1 MFNQKFIPP
10 ILTGIVFLLILLWV
24 YTATS
29 KLVDLTEF
37 KRQLA
42 NQTFS
47 ESIAAILLF
56 FVPISELVAALL
68 LLFSKT
74 RFAGLLLSFFLML
87 FFTGYI
93 ALVLL
98 GYYDQVPCSCGGV
111 LKQLGWQAHFWFN
124 LFFLGISVL
133 GIVLERRLI
142 RDLSS
147 RTK

>member
-42 NQTFS
+42 NQTFGKS
-47 ESIAAILLF
+47 VAAILLW
-56 FVPISELVAALL
+56 FVPISELFAALL

-74 RFAGLLLSFFLML
+74 RFAGLTVSFFLML
-87 FFTGYI
+87 LFTGYI
-93 ALVLL
+93 TLVLS
-98 GYYDQVPCSCGGV
+98 GFYDRVPCSCGGV
-111 LKQLGWQAHFWFN
+111 LKQLGWQAHLWFN
-124 LFFLGISVL
+124 LFFLGISGL
-133 GIVLERRLI
+133 GVILERRLI
-142 RDLSS
+142 RDLS
-147 RTK
+147 

>member
-42 NQTFS
+42 NQTFGKS
-47 ESIAAILLF
+47 VAAILLW
-56 FVPISELVAALL
+56 FVPISELFAALL

-74 RFAGLLLSFFLML
+74 RFAGFILSSFLML
-87 FFTGYI
+87 LFTGYI
-93 ALVLL
+93 ALVLS
-98 GYYDQVPCSCGGV
+98 GFYDRVPCSCGGV

-124 LFFLGISVL
+124 LFFLSISAL
-133 GIVLERRLI
+133 GIYLERRLI
-142 RDLSS
+142 RDLS
-147 RTK
+147 

>member
-42 NQTFS
+42 NQTFGKS
-47 ESIAAILLF
+47 VAAILLW
-56 FVPISELVAALL
+56 FVPISELFAALL

-74 RFAGLLLSFFLML
+74 RFAGLTVSFFLML
-87 FFTGYI
+87 LFTGYI
-93 ALVLL
+93 TLVLL
-98 GYYDQVPCSCGGV
+98 GYYDRVPCSCGGV
-111 LKQLGWQAHFWFN
+111 LKQLGWQAHLWFN
-124 LFFLGISVL
+124 LFFLGISGL
-133 GIVLERRLI
+133 GVILERRLI
-142 RDLSS
+142 RDLS
-147 RTK
+147 

>member
-124 LFFLGISVL
+124 LFFLGISGL
-133 GIVLERRLI
+133 GVILERRLI